1 MTPDRR
7 RFRPPHLPHF
17 PHPLPEELEAALA
30 AEVEEPKPSFFLRLL
45 RWGLAVF
52 ALVSLAG
59 FSFAFMITQNWEA
72 SFQALVRVRPLW
84 LLPALGV
91 PVLDWLGGGLRLK
104 VLLAPVGERL
114 RLFACTQIA
123 AVTTATAWLTPS
135 GAGGGP
141 AQIYGLTR
149 NGVPLGRAGAVN
161 AATFLSNLTFLA
173 LAGLTA
179 WAAGAGRDIEHIVL
193 PVGRLSAGILFQWC
207 AWGMAVAVLVILLLA
222 FLPGVLS
229 RLARRLFRRSPRLDR
244 WLLHLDELRLG
255 ILTYVWSGKTAFV
268 GGVLAASLHFGSRI
282 VLGWILLR
290 GFGVDAPFWH
300 IVVLHTMIQFLLVFT
315 PTPGGAGIGEVL
327 TPVVMAPFL
336 DGTLLVAY
344 TALWRFFMTYIP
356 VAVGAGLLLTWLGR
370 SPSRPPGAPPGVA
383 AGGEPGR

>member
-1 MTPDRR
+1 
-7 RFRPPHLPHF
+7 
-17 PHPLPEELEAALA
+17 
-30 AEVEEPKPSFFLRLL
+30 
-45 RWGLAVF
+45 
-52 ALVSLAG
+52 
-59 FSFAFMITQNWEA
+59 ITQSWRA
-72 SFQALVRVRPLW
+72 SFQALVRLQPLW
-84 LLPALGV
+84 LLPALAV

-114 RLFACTQIA
+114 GLLACTQIA

-179 WAAGAGRDIEHIVL
+179 WGAGAGRDIEHIVL
-193 PVGRLSAGILFQWC
+193 PIGRLSAGVLFQWS
-207 AWGMAVAVLVILLLA
+207 AWGMAAAVLVILVLA

-290 GFGVDAPFWH
+290 GFGVDAPFSH
-300 IVVLHTMIQFLLVFT
+300 IILLHTMIQFLLVFM

-327 TPVVMAPFL
+327 VPIVMAPFL

-356 VAVGAGLLLTWLGR
+356 VAVGGGLLLTWLGR
-370 SPSRPPGAPPGVA
+370 SPSRPPAALPGAGV
-383 AGGEPGR
+383 GDERGR